1 MEYISSPDDLYYAF
15 SGLTQRLDMILRS
28 IRLSIDIFRENIHN
42 LMLAHYFSTHCNRLR
57 MYNICPSITLV
68 RFRRLC
74 SLTMIEPTESQFNS
88 IQSRSLPILEYLTS
102 PATIVSIFTIDNMK
116 ELFKYNFILIWI
128 TFDCL
133 FGKKQQRWHILR
145 SCITCS
151 RATLS
156 RLLVLL
162 PHLKYLR
169 VNMIHNDRSNWIL
182 PANVKELVS
191 LRIGLFQLIY
201 DDIYCLIGPELHLL
215 HLDIYNKNTPID
227 FSTLST
233 LLMSKPQKLK
243 RFNCDYRGST
253 VNLNKIRVRYPIFQN
268 IEVENTYPNSI
279 IKLVYKYM
287 QQFESIILEL

>member
-102 PATIVSIFTIDNMK
+102 PATIVS
-116 ELFKYNFILIWI
+116 
-128 TFDCL
+128 
-133 FGKKQQRWHILR
+133 
-145 SCITCS
+145 ITCS